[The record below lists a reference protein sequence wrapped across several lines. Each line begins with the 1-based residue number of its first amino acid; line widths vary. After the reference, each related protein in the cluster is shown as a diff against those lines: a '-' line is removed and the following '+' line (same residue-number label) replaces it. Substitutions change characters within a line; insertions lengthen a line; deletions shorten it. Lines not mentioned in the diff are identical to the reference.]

1 MVNFGTF
8 FLVKNI
14 PSSYELR
21 RKNGDI
27 NFDEG
32 FRLDV
37 KVLEVLN
44 DKTIDLYEFQYNK
57 TTKVSNFYVFIYPIS
72 LFDLMMKND
81 QDNHVKYLSVKKS
94 KTIGHNEE
102 RQNRQTCE
110 VITSK
115 EIYKNNEHGNEKQP

>member
-14 PSSYELR
+14 ASSYELR

-32 FRLDV
+32 FRLDDV

-94 KTIGHNEE
+94 KTIL
-102 RQNRQTCE
+102 
-110 VITSK
+110 
-115 EIYKNNEHGNEKQP
+115 EIMKRATE